1 MIGPLSKIV
10 FSGEQFRIE
19 LDSISHRVPSG
30 QPLEVTQIIGK
41 NNKTSVS
48 SFSIVSHSAPAPV
61 TEIQPVLDAEN
72 ITLQWPRPDGRID
85 EYFIAWFPLDDPDD
99 ARAKNIPGDI
109 ETEGINRLVKVNF
122 REAFIENPLG
132 WI

>member
-1 MIGPLSKIV
+1 M
-10 FSGEQFRIE
+10 
-19 LDSISHRVPSG
+19 PSG
-30 QPLEVTQIIGK
+30 QPLEVSQIIGK

-48 SFSIVSHSAPAPV
+48 SFSIASHSAPAPV

-72 ITLQWPRPDGRID
+72 ITLQWPRPNGRID

-109 ETEGINRLVKVNF
+109 DTEGINRLVKV
-122 REAFIENPLG
+122 LL
-132 WI
+132 

>member
-1 MIGPLSKIV
+1 MQENSSESSWTRSPTVCQVASRLKSP
-10 FSGEQFRIE
+10 R
-19 LDSISHRVPSG
+19 L
-30 QPLEVTQIIGK
+30 LVTA
-41 NNKTSVS
+41 KTALLL
-48 SFSIVSHSAPAPV
+48 FQLLFHSAPAPV

-85 EYFIAWFPLDDPDD
+85 EYFIAWFPLDAPDD

-109 ETEGINRLVKVNF
+109 ETEGINRLVKVLF
-122 REAFIENPLG
+122 VNPQD